1 MINRYI
7 YNILCIWF
15 LSDFQKKWRCKCQH
29 WMTFYTFYD
38 NEWAQKH
45 ICSALILAAMELA
58 NLRVEGLLERESWS
72 LPNPARVQRNSFLKA
87 AWTFGLF
94 GAIALLLSRMSEPF
108 CPNKTPRKTL
118 GTFWSSYICWLNGF
132 LVWHKLSETCEKR
145 WRRLHSDRR
154 SKLWKRYLHDVDGFV
169 SFCFDVLRGPLWAQ
183 CAAISGPQRRH
194 ATRTAV
200 TAMDLERARVW
211 ETGVGPA

>member
-1 MINRYI
+1 
-7 YNILCIWF
+7 
-15 LSDFQKKWRCKCQH
+15 
-29 WMTFYTFYD
+29 MTFYTFYD

-45 ICSALILAAMELA
+45 ICRALILAAMELA
-58 NLRVEGLLERESWS
+58 TLRAEGLLDRESWS

-145 WRRLHSDRR
+145 WRRLRTAIGDQRYGSDIFMM
-154 SKLWKRYLHDVDGFV
+154 SMDLFHFV
-169 SFCFDVLRGPLWAQ
+169 SMFSEDHFGHNVQLSVDRNVDMQRVLLWPPW
-183 CAAISGPQRRH
+183 IWRERESGRL
-194 ATRTAV
+194 V
-200 TAMDLERARVW
+200 
-211 ETGVGPA
+211 